1 MGPNV
6 HFTPAKNYALLL
18 NGDVKIALSQK
29 FNMDPLRLG
38 SRPTLT
44 SHGPHSKLFHFWV
57 NTCFLALGH
66 SCPLT
71 HTVADGRG
79 RTGSLV
85 TVSTTNRFSPLEV
98 ESPLLDARSALHGG
112 LRVRLDKGQ
121 IDKAAKDGSGLFPG
135 DFAVELV
142 LATAGEERGPGGR
155 GRGSRQAGRYSAIPA
170 AGLHPPHLPGAAPR
184 PARPHPQLRAA
195 RVLRGHQQGVIGEAG
210 DYR

>member
-1 MGPNV
+1 M
-6 HFTPAKNYALLL
+6 L

-29 FNMDPLRLG
+29 FNMDPLKLG

-85 TVSTTNRFSPLEV
+85 RSPPPTD
-98 ESPLLDARSALHGG
+98 SHRWKS
-112 LRVRLDKGQ
+112 RVRSSTRAPPSTAGSGCGWTLSSVQCPVDKGQ
-121 IDKAAKDGSGLFPG
+121 IDKAAKDGTGLFPG

-142 LATAGEERGPGGR
+142 LATAGEEAGPWGER
-155 GRGSRQAGRYSAIPA
+155 
-170 AGLHPPHLPGAAPR
+170 
-184 PARPHPQLRAA
+184 AR
-195 RVLRGHQQGVIGEAG
+195 
-210 DYR
+210 